1 MIHLTVGALYILMFA
16 LMAASVFIFIR
27 LLFPEEEAAEAK
39 KRLGIGGVRT
49 QSPSLILKIS
59 RPLFVLLTPLT
70 QNIKAERYRNKIR
83 RGFISAGMTDEIS
96 PDEFFAWKIIMMV
109 FVPLFTYQMLGGI
122 WDVPWWL
129 LLVIFILGFMYPDI
143 WLNGRVSARHQKIFR
158 AMPYVMDLLTL
169 SVEAGLDFVSG
180 IAKVVEKAR
189 PSPLIEELSFYL
201 HEIQIGTTRAQA
213 LRNLAYRI
221 NMAEISSFSAL
232 LIQADQL
239 GASIGPVLRAQ
250 SDLLRT
256 KRFQL
261 AEKKGA
267 AATQK
272 LLFPL
277 VLCIMPAVFIVIFG
291 PILLNFVYGSG
302 VIGPGKTNQARG
314 ESSLGP

>member
-1 MIHLTVGALYILMFA
+1 MTTLTVPILYLAMFA
-16 LMAASVFIFIR
+16 LMATSVFVFMR
-27 LLFPEEEAAEAK
+27 LLFPEEEAAQAK
-39 KRLGIGGVRT
+39 KRLGVGGVRT
-49 QSPSLILKIS
+49 ESPSLILRLS

-70 QNIKAERYRNKIR
+70 QNFKAEKYRNRIR
-83 RGFISAGMTDEIS
+83 RGFISAGMTDEVT
-96 PDEFFAWKIIMMV
+96 PDEFFAWKIVMAFFM
-109 FVPLFTYQMLGGI
+109 PLFAWNMLSAI
-122 WDVPWWL
+122 WNLPWYVYVAAL
-129 LLVIFILGFMYPDI
+129 LLGFMYPDI
-143 WLNGRVSARHQKIFR
+143 WLDGRIKQRHAKIFR

-201 HEIQIGTTRAQA
+201 HEIQIGTTRSQA

-221 NMAEISSFSAL
+221 NMSEISSFSAL

-291 PILLNFVYGSG
+291 PIVLNFIYGTG
-302 VIGPGKTNQARG
+302 VVGKYEGDSTG
-314 ESSLGP
+314 F

>member
-1 MIHLTVGALYILMFA
+1 MLTLTVSTLYVLMFA
-16 LMAASVFIFIR
+16 LMAAAVFLFIR

-39 KRLGIGGVRT
+39 KRLGVGGVRT
-49 QSPSLILKIS
+49 QSPSIVLKIS

-70 QNIKAERYRNKIR
+70 QNVKQERYRNHIR

-96 PDEFFAWKIIMMV
+96 PDEFFAWKIVMML
-109 FVPLFTYQMLGGI
+109 FAPLFMYQMLSSI
-122 WDVPWWL
+122 WNIPWWL
-129 LLVIFILGFMYPDI
+129 LLTVMILGFFYPDI
-143 WLNGRVSARHQKIFR
+143 WLDGRVKARHYKIFR

-221 NMAEISSFSAL
+221 NMPEISSFSAL

-291 PILLNFVYGSG
+291 PILLNFVYGTG
-302 VIGPGKTNQARG
+302 VVGPNQTQIERS
-314 ESSLGP
+314 E

>member
-1 MIHLTVGALYILMFA
+1 MITLTVTGLYVLMFA
-16 LMAASVFIFIR
+16 CMAGGVFMFIR
-27 LLFPEEEAAEAK
+27 LLFPDEEVTEAK
-39 KRLGIGGVRT
+39 KRLGVGGVRT
-49 QSPSLILKIS
+49 QSPSLILKLC

-70 QNIKAERYRNKIR
+70 QNVKAEKYRLRIR
-83 RGFISAGMTDEIS
+83 RGFVSAGMTDEIS
-96 PDEFFAWKIIMMV
+96 PDEFFAWKLVMAV
-109 FVPLFTYQMLGGI
+109 FMPVFTWKMLTGI
-122 WDVPWWL
+122 WNIPWWVFSVVL
-129 LLVIFILGFMYPDI
+129 LLGFMYPDI
-143 WLNGRVSARHQKIFR
+143 WLNGRIAERHAKIFR

-201 HEIQIGTTRAQA
+201 HEIQVGTTRAQA
-213 LRNLAYRI
+213 LRNLSYRV
-221 NMAEISSFSAL
+221 NMQEISSFSAL

-291 PILLNFVYGSG
+291 PIALNFIYGTG
-302 VIGPGKTNQARG
+302 VIGRGQTEKTRG
-314 ESSLGP
+314 E

>member
-1 MIHLTVGALYILMFA
+1 MLAIQVTLLRIAMIVSLAVG
-16 LMAASVFIFIR
+16 VFLFIR
-27 LLFPEEEAAEAK
+27 LLFPEEEASEAK
-39 KRLGIGGVRT
+39 KKLGVGGVRT
-49 QSPSLILKIS
+49 QTPSMILRIC
-59 RPLFVLLTPLT
+59 RPLFMLLTPLT
-70 QNIKAERYRNKIR
+70 QNLKLERYRTAIR
-83 RGFISAGMTDEIS
+83 RGFISAGMTDELT
-96 PDEFFAWKIIMMV
+96 PDEFFAWKLVLSV
-109 FVPLFTYQMLGGI
+109 FFPLFVSQMLPF
-122 WDVPWWL
+122 WDWQWYHV
-129 LLVIFILGFMYPDI
+129 VGFTLFGFFYPDM
-143 WLNGRVSARHQKIFR
+143 WLNSQVKARHKKVLRQ
-158 AMPYVMDLLTL
+158 MPYVMDLLTL

-189 PSPLIEELSFYL
+189 PGPLIEELSFYL

-221 NMAEISSFSAL
+221 NLIQVSSFSAL

-256 KRFQL
+256 QRFQA
-261 AEKKGA
+261 AEKAGA

-291 PILLNFVYGSG
+291 PILLNFMYGDG
-302 VIGPGKTNQARG
+302 IVG
-314 ESSLGP
+314 

>member
-1 MIHLTVGALYILMFA
+1 MTTLTVSLLYFLTFS
-16 LMAASVFIFIR
+16 LMAVAVFLFVR
-27 LLFPEEEAAEAK
+27 LVVPDEEASEAK
-39 KRLGIGGVRT
+39 KRLGVGGVRT
-49 QSPSLILKIS
+49 ETPSLILKLS

-70 QNIKAERYRNKIR
+70 QNFKLAGYRDRIR
-83 RGFISAGMTDEIS
+83 RGFLSAGMADEVS
-96 PDEFFAWKIIMMV
+96 PDEFFAWKLIMMA
-109 FVPLFTYQMLGGI
+109 FIPLFMYQMIGGI
-122 WDVPWWL
+122 WDLPWWVYMVAL
-129 LLVIFILGFMYPDI
+129 IVGFMYPDI
-143 WLNGRVSARHQKIFR
+143 WLNGRIAARHQKIFR

-180 IAKVVEKAR
+180 IAKVVEKAK
-189 PSPLIEELSFYL
+189 PSPLIEELSYYL

-213 LRNLAYRI
+213 LRNLSYRV
-221 NMAEISSFSAL
+221 NMSEISSFSAL

-291 PILLNFVYGSG
+291 PILLNFIYGTG
-302 VIGPGKTNQARG
+302 VVGPGQ
-314 ESSLGP
+314 SGPAE

>member
-1 MIHLTVGALYILMFA
+1 MITMTVSGLYVLMFA
-16 LMAASVFIFIR
+16 SMAGAVFIFIR

-49 QSPSLILKIS
+49 QSPSLILKLC
-59 RPLFVLLTPLT
+59 RPIFVLLTPLT
-70 QNIKAERYRNKIR
+70 QNVKAEKYRLRIR
-83 RGFISAGMTDEIS
+83 RGFVSAGMTDEIS
-96 PDEFFAWKIIMMV
+96 PDEFFAWKIIMAIFM
-109 FVPLFTYQMLGGI
+109 PLFTYKMLTGI
-122 WDVPWWL
+122 WNIPWWVFSAVL
-129 LLVIFILGFMYPDI
+129 LLGFMYPDI
-143 WLNGRVSARHQKIFR
+143 WLNGRIAERHAKIFR

-201 HEIQIGTTRAQA
+201 HEIQVGTTRSQA
-213 LRNLAYRI
+213 LRNLSYRV
-221 NMAEISSFSAL
+221 NMQEISSFSAL

-291 PILLNFVYGSG
+291 PIALNFIYGTG
-302 VIGPGKTNQARG
+302 VIGPGQTEQTR
-314 ESSLGP
+314 E

>member
-1 MIHLTVGALYILMFA
+1 MTTLTVSLLYFLTFS
-16 LMAASVFIFIR
+16 LMAVAVFIFVR
-27 LLFPEEEAAEAK
+27 LMVPDEEASEAK

-49 QSPSLILKIS
+49 ESPSLILKLS

-70 QNIKAERYRNKIR
+70 QNFKLARYRERIR
-83 RGFISAGMTDEIS
+83 RNFISAGMTDEVT
-96 PDEFFAWKIIMMV
+96 PDEFFAWKFIMMA
-109 FVPLFTYQMLGGI
+109 FIPLFVYQMIGGI
-122 WDVPWWL
+122 WNIPWWVYIIAL
-129 LLVIFILGFMYPDI
+129 IVGFMYPDI
-143 WLNGRVSARHQKIFR
+143 WLNGRVAARHQKIFR

-180 IAKVVEKAR
+180 IAKVVEKAK
-189 PSPLIEELSFYL
+189 PSPLIEELSYYL

-213 LRNLAYRI
+213 LRNLSYRV
-221 NMAEISSFSAL
+221 NMSEISSFSAL
-232 LIQADQL
+232 LIQADML

-291 PILLNFVYGSG
+291 PILLNFIYGTG
-302 VIGPGKTNQARG
+302 VVGPGQT
-314 ESSLGP
+314 GPVE